1 MRPQTVSAAANP
13 LFHRLLAEMGRRT
26 GHPVVM
32 NTSFNVRSEP
42 IICTPLEAV
51 RCFYSNGL
59 DALIIGDAVLT
70 KK

>member
-1 MRPQTVSAAANP
+1 MRPQAISADANP
-13 LFHRLLAEMGRRT
+13 LFHRLLSEMGRRT

-42 IICTPLEAV
+42 IICTPLEAI

-59 DALIIGDAVLT
+59 DALVVGDFVLT

>member
-1 MRPQTVSAAANP
+1 
-13 LFHRLLAEMGRRT
+13 
-26 GHPVVM
+26 M

-59 DALIIGDAVLT
+59 DALVIGDFVLE
-70 KK
+70 KAS